1 MLRSPMGRYKL
12 SETPDGNK
20 TLIYRD
26 THEIRIHSAYNP
38 IREAQRAVDSFK
50 KGRANLIVVCG
61 MGLAYHIQLL
71 KKKFS
76 GCTVMAIERDS
87 EVVRITRDTYPHHL
101 EHVPVIAA
109 GDDLSTI
116 FEAMDMST
124 FSGAAYYFHRPSYLI
139 DKTFYDNLIKD
150 INQYV
155 SSKLSDLLT
164 RFEFE
169 ERWIEN
175 ILANLHR
182 VFRAAPVSSLFG
194 RFAGYPGIIVSAGP
208 SLRRNVHLL
217 RDLRDKALIVSV
229 DTAIKILQKN
239 DINPHII
246 MTLDSQK
253 HSLKHFLGLRDQEPI
268 LIADMVSSPKVVDH
282 YGGRLFM
289 STTSK
294 YYNDS
299 KGNLKRETI
308 PLIEWIEKYIDP
320 IGDIQSGGSV
330 ATSIFD
336 LLLNLGCNPIILIGQ
351 DLAYTGREI
360 HCSGTHH
367 NEGWIPASNRFS
379 NLDTINQNIIRKRMI
394 KYVEAYGGRGR
405 VISDFVFDLYKTWF
419 TDSAKKVPVS
429 VFNATEG
436 GARIDNTI
444 ESSLSELV
452 QSLTAPREQPD
463 GILSEAFSDRH
474 SVNAENLRRGIA
486 SAIEEMIRIKETSE
500 QYLKNIDSVSQEGI
514 DRLLMS
520 ENASKL
526 IIPFLRKTYV
536 YLARHDDLDPQRA
549 LSMILTDSVGASN
562 RAIKL
567 LTKCKENLEN
577 IR

>member
-1 MLRSPMGRYKL
+1 MGRYKL
-12 SETPDGNK
+12 SKTSDGNK
-20 TLIYRD
+20 TLIYTD
-26 THEIRIHSAYNP
+26 TNEIRLHSAYNP
-38 IREAQRAVDSFK
+38 IKEAQRATDSFK
-50 KGRANLIVVCG
+50 KGKANVIIVCG

-71 KKKFS
+71 KKKFPA
-76 GCTVMAIERDS
+76 CTIMVIERDS
-87 EVVRITRDTYPHHL
+87 EVVRISQDTYPQHL
-101 EHVPVIAA
+101 EHVPVITT
-109 GDDLSTI
+109 GSDLSSI

-124 FSGAAYYFHRPSYLI
+124 FNGAAYYFHRPSYMI
-139 DKTFYDNLIKD
+139 DKTFYDNIIKD
-150 INQYV
+150 INQYI

-175 ILANLHR
+175 ILANLHM
-182 VFRAAPVSSLFG
+182 VFQTAPVSNLFG
-194 RFAGYPGIIVSAGP
+194 KFAGYPGIIVSAGP
-208 SLRRNVHLL
+208 SLRRNIHLL
-217 RDLRDKALIVSV
+217 SHLKDRALIVSV
-229 DTAIKILQKN
+229 DTALKVLQKN
-239 DINPHII
+239 NINPHLI

-253 HSLKHFLGLRDQEPI
+253 HSLKHFLGLRNQEPA

-282 YGGRLFM
+282 YRGKLFM

-294 YYNDS
+294 YYTDS

-320 IGDIQSGGSV
+320 LGDIQSGGSV

-367 NEGWIPASNRFS
+367 NEEWIPGINRFS

-394 KYVEAYGGRGR
+394 KYVEAYGGHEK

-419 TDSAKKVPVS
+419 SDSVKKVSVR

-444 ESSLSELV
+444 ESSMSAII
-452 QSLTAPREQPD
+452 QSLTAPLEQPD
-463 GILSEAFSDRH
+463 KVLSKAFSCTDP
-474 SVNAENLRRGIA
+474 VNANNLYEGVA
-486 SAIEEMIRIKETSE
+486 SAIEETRKIKENSE
-500 QYLKNIDSVSQEGI
+500 QYLKNIESADQKDI
-514 DRLLMS
+514 DRLLKG

-526 IIPFLRKTYV
+526 IIPFLRKTYI

-549 LSMILTDSVGASN
+549 LSMILTDIVGASI

-567 LTKCKENLEN
+567 LTKCKENLDN